1 MNVDELQRAHA
12 RRRDVTPEDVAAAL
26 ASSDLNARRLGA
38 IALYYTRMRQ
48 SVDALAD
55 VCFLHEYR
63 DVGALNL
70 LAQLAQI
77 AENPYPVLVARK
89 NTGLRMIAEGDLH
102 GGVAAVES
110 AVIDA
115 NHAAI
120 KGDDRS
126 RKAMALLHDVAID
139 DAYDAVGARFRSEA
153 APPPSNTPFR
163 VHIVASALA
172 DNAATTRVIV
182 ALARHLSARGIDAS
196 ILLTAHTS
204 SGDSPAFAELAA
216 VGIPV
221 WTAPSGNPLDRAL
234 ALARRGREDPAHAAV
249 FYAWPM
255 DAVAKL
261 ASVVGVAQSHVFVNH
276 TAEQK
281 CGRFEVIAQCTRD
294 FSRSYRPELGR
305 YLSPASVKFDLV
317 EAAQPLDRA
326 RLGVRPDQI
335 LLGSYGRLSKCV
347 EPIYI
352 TATSRILREAPETVL
367 VLPGLPDPL
376 SERDLRAAYAG
387 EGVLDR
393 VRFPG
398 YFSDEY
404 FKLLKSTDVYL
415 DTFSWTGGQSVL
427 DAMVAGLPIV
437 ASRPGFDPDFD
448 PTGTAPISLGSTY
461 LSPEVP
467 VAPARDAAA
476 YAAIALDYVRSAELR
491 ARHGA
496 ANRRQ
501 SAGYRVEKQMDLFEA
516 MLTEAVGRY
525 GPPPPRRG

>member
-404 FKLLKSTDVYL
+404 FKLLNRPTCTSTRSRGPADKA
-415 DTFSWTGGQSVL
+415 SWTLWSQACRSSQADRDSIRISTRPAPRRSPWGAPTSVPRFPSHPH
-427 DAMVAGLPIV
+427 AMRRRTPR
-437 ASRPGFDPDFD
+437 SH
-448 PTGTAPISLGSTY
+448 STTC
-461 LSPEVP
+461 
-467 VAPARDAAA
+467 VAPNCERAT
-476 YAAIALDYVRSAELR
+476 VRQIDD
-491 ARHGA
+491 
-496 ANRRQ
+496 NRRGIAWKNRWIF
-501 SAGYRVEKQMDLFEA
+501 S
-516 MLTEAVGRY
+516 
-525 GPPPPRRG
+525 RRC